1 MTNLILFLNSFM
13 SYLLVVAVFVL
24 VIGIAIFIGIKL
36 RQRQNALDTAE
47 EAAEADN
54 IGATN
59 EV

>member
-36 RQRQNALDTAE
+36 RQRQNALDAAE